1 MNTNTKY
8 AAAIGLL
15 LLTAGTSRAQEWT
28 FGPKVNLG
36 LSVKPSVNFTRVN
49 DLSISTV
56 KGTFDDARTSGVGA
70 FVRYDQTRWYGQ
82 FESNF
87 LKSREINYSVNADI
101 DLSNGTRQTFSLVTG
116 GQSRYRV
123 DARLLGGYKP
133 LPWLRLYGGLG
144 LARYAASPVSS
155 FENSI
160 TAIEESSF
168 PDNEFTQK
176 SIETYKLAI
185 ALEERGVRRTNL
197 EGIVGA
203 GVDVGGLTVDL
214 SLQQGLTPLIGSFSE
229 NGQTYNVNQ
238 RGQFLT
244 LQLGYRLFPLKAHLS
259 SPRKNRAYERIKQ
272 DIPFYRNEIHV
283 VGGLLAEDF
292 GSAFLYENR
301 YTRYLSR
308 RVGLTAGL
316 NLMRVFDTYETGFLP
331 KQFTQTQL
339 ITGLRFLPLYSRRH
353 TIGLSVGPTLTYRS
367 GFQVYSGGSQVVN
380 GQTLRTV
387 NLSGQSWLNEFRVSA
402 HVTADYNVA
411 ATDRIIVG
419 PWLRATPDNAYFGV
433 QAGYRF

>member
-49 DLSISTV
+49 NLSISTV

-87 LKSREINYSVNADI
+87 LKSREINYYVNADI

-144 LARYAASPVSS
+144 VARYAASPVSNYR
-155 FENSI
+155 FGIANL
-160 TAIEESSF
+160 ESSS
-168 PDNEFTQK
+168 PNDESVQK
-176 SIETYKLAI
+176 SIETFKLAI
-185 ALEERGVRRTNL
+185 ALEERGVRRTGL
-197 EGIVGA
+197 EGTVGA

-214 SLQQGLTPLIGSFSE
+214 SLQQGLTPLIGPFSE

-244 LQLGYRLFPLKAHLS
+244 LQLGYRLFPLKAHLLA
-259 SPRKNRAYERIKQ
+259 PRKNRAYERIKK
-272 DIPFYRNEIHV
+272 DIPFYRNEVHV
-283 VGGLLAEDF
+283 SGGMLAEDI

-301 YTRYLSR
+301 YTRYLTR

-316 NLMRVFDTYETGFLP
+316 NLMRVNETFDSGFLP
-331 KQFTQTQL
+331 NQFTQTQL

-353 TIGLSVGPTLTYRS
+353 TIGVSAGPMLTYQS
-367 GFQVYSGGSQVVN
+367 GFRVNSGGTQTIN
-380 GQTLRTV
+380 GKPVRTV
-387 NLSGQSWLNEFRVSA
+387 NFSDQSRLNEFRLSA
-402 HVTADYNVA
+402 QATVDYNVA
-411 ATDRIIVG
+411 ATDRIVLG
-419 PWLRATPDNAYFGV
+419 PWLRATPDGAYFGI